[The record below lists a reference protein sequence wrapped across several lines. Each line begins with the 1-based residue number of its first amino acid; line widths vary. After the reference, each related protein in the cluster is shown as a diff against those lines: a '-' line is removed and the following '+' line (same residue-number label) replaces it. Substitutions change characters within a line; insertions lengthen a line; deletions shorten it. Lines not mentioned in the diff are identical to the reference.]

1 MSEEEESYI
10 REHID
15 EYDESKLSMNVL
27 SLDFVREFRDRI
39 NISTFFNYLYGCY
52 KVRYMLQTLD
62 SKYMK
67 TFHMFLFDYN
77 KDMYLEFINEYIGSY
92 N

>member
-1 MSEEEESYI
+1 MSEDESYI

-27 SLDFVREFRDRI
+27 SLDFVREFKDKI

-52 KVRYMLQTLD
+52 KMRYLLQNLKVED
-62 SKYMK
+62 MK
-67 TFHMFLFDYN
+67 TFHVFLFDYN
-77 KDMYLEFINEYIGSY
+77 SDMYLEFIREYKGNY
-92 N
+92 D